1 MEVRLGRTRRARG
14 VGRLTAAV
22 YVGDGFMP
30 ATDDYVSVLADAAG
44 RADAAELWVAVDDGR
59 SCSARS
65 RSAPVGSSYREIARA
80 DEGEFR
86 MLAVAPESRGRGV
99 GQALVQHCVDRSRE
113 LGYAGVRMSTM
124 DRMTA
129 AHRVYERLGFTRS
142 PEDDW
147 SPVPGVRPAR
157 VRAPLLTF

>member
-1 MEVRLGRTRRARG
+1 M
-14 VGRLTAAV
+14 
-22 YVGDGFMP
+22 
-30 ATDDYVSVLADAAG
+30 SVLADAAG
-44 RADAAELWVAVDDGR
+44 RADAAELWVAVDDGELLGTVTFT
-59 SCSARS
+59 
-65 RSAPVGSSYREIARA
+65 PVGSSYREIGRG

-124 DRMTA
+124 DRMSA

-147 SPVPGVRPAR
+147 SPVPGV
-157 VRAPLLTF
+157 VLLAYALRF